1 MAQDVSMLQMKS
13 NVQVHLILTLMSVVQ
28 LQQQPLQQL
37 QQQPLQQLQ
46 QQPLQQLQQQ
56 PLQQL
61 QQQPLQ
67 EIQDVLVLQGVL
79 IIITDIHV
87 QPQTM
92 QAA

>member
-13 NVQVHLILTLMSVVQ
+13 NVQVHLILTLMSVV
-28 LQQQPLQQL
+28 
-37 QQQPLQQLQ
+37 
-46 QQPLQQLQQQ
+46 QLQQQ